1 MAKKNIEMPDQKNI
15 MKQCFVCKKDL
26 SGIKDK
32 DLNARINL
40 PVCDD
45 CKGTEAEK
53 KTEKESLDSLSEGFI
68 CGCI

>member
-1 MAKKNIEMPDQKNI
+1 